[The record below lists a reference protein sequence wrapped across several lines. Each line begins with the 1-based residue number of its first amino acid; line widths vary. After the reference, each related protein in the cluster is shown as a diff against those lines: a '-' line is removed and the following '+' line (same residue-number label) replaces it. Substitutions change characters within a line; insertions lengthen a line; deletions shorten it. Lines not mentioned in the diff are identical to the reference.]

1 MDGAIEFLEDFRLFV
16 GRNTNAIISYGQ
28 FYQLVIPD
36 NDYADIDSRAG
47 IFNRILYQVT
57 QNIGICT
64 GSAVTNGRSGGK
76 AVEKATCF
84 PDGI

>member
-57 QNIGICT
+57 QNIGNMHRISCNQWEIRWK
-64 GSAVTNGRSGGK
+64 SSRKSNLFSR
-76 AVEKATCF
+76 
-84 PDGI
+84 I

>member
-47 IFNRILYQVT
+47 IFNRIL
-57 QNIGICT
+57 
-64 GSAVTNGRSGGK
+64 SGYSEYWQY
-76 AVEKATCF
+76 AQ
-84 PDGI
+84 DQL

>member
-47 IFNRILYQVT
+47 SLFCSRLY
-57 QNIGICT
+57 
-64 GSAVTNGRSGGK
+64 S
-76 AVEKATCF
+76 
-84 PDGI
+84 

>member
-47 IFNRILYQVT
+47 IFNRILYQVLR
-57 QNIGICT
+57 ILAICT

-76 AVEKATCF
+76 AGQHDF
-84 PDGI
+84 

>member
-16 GRNTNAIISYGQ
+16 GRNTNAIISYSQ

-36 NDYADIDSRAG
+36 NDY
-47 IFNRILYQVT
+47 
-57 QNIGICT
+57 
-64 GSAVTNGRSGGK
+64 AVTNGRSGGK

>member
-47 IFNRILYQVT
+47 IFNRILNQAADK
-57 QNIGICT
+57 
-64 GSAVTNGRSGGK
+64 SAQKLGDQ
-76 AVEKATCF
+76 VEKQ
-84 PDGI
+84 